1 MVIFL
6 WKISQGLVHGYT
18 VNFTGIHGR
27 RGRTAIPRDIV
38 STSSASVKRA
48 RESSIGVKGVNIFNL
63 LPASVRSLNTNNFDV
78 FKEKLDAF
86 LAEVPDQPTIAG
98 LGRSAASNSLLHQIP
113 LVLLNS

>member
-1 MVIFL
+1 MDYWKKLSFFKMYSQERRRERYMVIFL

-63 LPASVRSLNTNNFDV
+63 LPASVRNLNTNNGDV
-78 FKEKLDAF
+78 FKEK
-86 LAEVPDQPTIAG
+86 
-98 LGRSAASNSLLHQIP
+98 
-113 LVLLNS
+113 